1 MIRTFIAINLDSEIT
16 EYIFKIQGDI
26 AQLRNSYN
34 MKVKFVEKDNLH
46 ISLKFLGDLNSIEIE
61 KIKITLQNIS
71 NKYRQFTIGLSEN
84 VGIFPNCIRPRV
96 LWIGI
101 AKGNDTLLK
110 IFQSIEKE
118 LRLESYYQK
127 ENQFTAHITLARIKY
142 IKYPKILNDYIR
154 NIQINSISQRIKA
167 IDLMESQ
174 LTKDGPIYKIIS
186 SFTLV
191 T

>member
-101 AKGNDTLLK
+101 AKGNDT
-110 IFQSIEKE
+110 
-118 LRLESYYQK
+118 
-127 ENQFTAHITLARIKY
+127 
-142 IKYPKILNDYIR
+142 
-154 NIQINSISQRIKA
+154 
-167 IDLMESQ
+167 
-174 LTKDGPIYKIIS
+174 IYS
-186 SFTLV
+186 TYNPG
-191 T
+191 